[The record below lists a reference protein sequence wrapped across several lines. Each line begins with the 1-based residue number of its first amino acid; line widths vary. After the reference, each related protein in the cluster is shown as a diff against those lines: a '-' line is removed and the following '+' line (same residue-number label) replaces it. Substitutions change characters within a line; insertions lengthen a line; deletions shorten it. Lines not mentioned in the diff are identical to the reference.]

1 MGTLV
6 KGGLSSEAS
15 DVIVGKVGR
24 NISIFGAAAERV
36 PDDAILQLPAD
47 NVDLKGFK

>member
-1 MGTLV
+1 MRTLV
-6 KGGLSSEAS
+6 KGGFSSKTP
-15 DVIVGKVGR
+15 DVVVGKVGR

-47 NVDLKGFK
+47 NVDLKEFK